1 MSKDSKRLINSKYF
15 KWGLTAFLVIVF
27 SILFLFTVYNMDTV
41 SQGVS
46 KVFNVI
52 MPIIIGIVIAYL
64 INPIMRFIEMDL
76 IEKNIEKSGKTITK
90 KAHTR
95 HRVEALVLA
104 FVIISYL
111 VFAFFKSVVPA
122 LINSIRSIISHFD
135 TYYNNVVNLFN
146 SIIANNGILAEN
158 DITSFINEH
167 SDDISSFFTESF
179 IPNIKD
185 MLQTVSVG
193 VVSTVGALF
202 DLIMGIIIAVYL
214 LLSKEK
220 YIGMVKKM
228 MYALFD
234 REKINNLLVD
244 LRFVNK
250 TVGGFLVGKIIDSI
264 IICILCYI

>member
-64 INPIMRFIEMDL
+64 INPIMRFIEVDL

-111 VFAFFKSVVPA
+111 VFAFFKSVVPE

-135 TYYNNVVNLFN
+135 TYYNNVVNLLH
-146 SIIANNGILAEN
+146 SIIAKNGILAEN
-158 DITSFINEH
+158 DITNFINEH
-167 SDDISSFFTESF
+167 SEDISSFFILHALSTLIKVISLWLEGDDNKYISASFFDKSAKDIKSGSALKQVLYSSNQALYEFIGPTINTESQ
-179 IPNIKD
+179 I
-185 MLQTVSVG
+185 
-193 VVSTVGALF
+193 LF
-202 DLIMGIIIAVYL
+202 SL
-214 LLSKEK
+214 K
-220 YIGMVKKM
+220 
-228 MYALFD
+228 
-234 REKINNLLVD
+234 
-244 LRFVNK
+244 
-250 TVGGFLVGKIIDSI
+250 
-264 IICILCYI
+264 

>member
-64 INPIMRFIEMDL
+64 INPIMRFIEVDL

-111 VFAFFKSVVPA
+111 VFAFFKSVVPE

-158 DITSFINEH
+158 DITNFIN
-167 SDDISSFFTESF
+167 DFFF
-179 IPNIKD
+179 
-185 MLQTVSVG
+185 
-193 VVSTVGALF
+193 
-202 DLIMGIIIAVYL
+202 
-214 LLSKEK
+214 
-220 YIGMVKKM
+220 
-228 MYALFD
+228 
-234 REKINNLLVD
+234 NN
-244 LRFVNK
+244 
-250 TVGGFLVGKIIDSI
+250 
-264 IICILCYI
+264 